1 MQGDL
6 SIRRLPITTQAARV
20 YAHKWHSHRNAI
32 GGIYTEILQRQCGKE
47 RIYVESKSN
56 NNDNST
62 SRRGGY
68 KRRKGA
74 DVKLVVIS
82 VYVGEKPMKDVIGN
96 AITDSFMRM
105 EEIKEITA

>member
-47 RIYVESKSN
+47 RIYVDKKN
-56 NNDNST
+56 NST